1 MADYT
6 HSLAVIYNALLPVLV
21 ASIGFNLWLYRSR
34 PKYPPH
40 TDIQH
45 QDAQQTQ
52 LPSGWWTDESRF
64 QAEKR
69 AIFSQVSPQYLESWC
84 PLP

>member
-6 HSLAVIYNALLPVLV
+6 DLVAIVYSALLPVLIV
-21 ASIGFNLWLYRSR
+21 SIGFNLWLYNSR
-34 PKYPPH
+34 PH

-69 AIFSQVSPQYLESWC
+69 AIFSQVSRPYLES
-84 PLP
+84 